1 MMLNDEL
8 LHKIASLL
16 VRDHTITAKRLHDQA
31 RDNRAIADTWRLV
44 LDATVPNMLNS
55 DEQGKTVR
63 SELQPP
69 SDPFRTPLSGDYD

>member
-1 MMLNDEL
+1 MISDEL
-8 LHKIASLL
+8 LHKVASLL
-16 VRDHTITAKRLHDQA
+16 VRDHTISAKRLSDMA

-44 LDATVPNMLNS
+44 LDGTQPNMLNS

-69 SDPFRTPLSGDYD
+69 SDPFRHPLSGDYD

>member
-1 MMLNDEL
+1 MLTDEL

-16 VRDHTITAKRLHDQA
+16 VRDHTISAKRLHDMA

-44 LDATVPNMLNS
+44 LDATVPDVLKS

-63 SELQPP
+63 SELHPS
-69 SDPFRTPLSGDYD
+69 SDPFRVPLSGDYD